1 MSLIA
6 TTNQTY
12 KTTTVARH
20 TYSVLPRLRRHITI
34 TASEDSVPPLSF
46 VAKNEYVSA
55 DAANAVIEPHRA
67 TFFTATGIKPLDDE
81 SNRANLGADA
91 LRLKMR
97 HLETLIERGGSETMQ
112 TELTELKRKHKLMV
126 SKEENITG
134 VLYTWKINDETYH
147 GRTVGPITFG
157 LGVAEAETMVQITLT
172 EAR

>member
-1 MSLIA
+1 MS
-6 TTNQTY
+6 
-12 KTTTVARH
+12 
-20 TYSVLPRLRRHITI
+20 
-34 TASEDSVPPLSF
+34 
-46 VAKNEYVSA
+46 
-55 DAANAVIEPHRA
+55 
-67 TFFTATGIKPLDDE
+67 G
-81 SNRANLGADA
+81 NLGADA

-172 EAR
+172 EARSDSRSVTVDISCRYLRRSMFRLTPGDRARFLEATRKIYLHSTDEGQSLFGDGYVGAQVGRE